1 MNCGIIP
8 ETQKNEMT
16 FPKILS
22 NMIFLYKEVG
32 EKKKT
37 TTHTQLTP
45 ESWDLL
51 TDLVN

>member
-1 MNCGIIP
+1 MNCGILP
-8 ETQKNEMT
+8 EPQKKSND
-16 FPKILS
+16 LS